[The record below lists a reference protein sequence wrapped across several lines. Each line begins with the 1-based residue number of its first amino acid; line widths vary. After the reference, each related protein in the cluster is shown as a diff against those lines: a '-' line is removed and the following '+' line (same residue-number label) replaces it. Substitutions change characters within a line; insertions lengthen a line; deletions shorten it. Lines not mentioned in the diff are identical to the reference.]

1 MKILGI
7 QIPFTAKVE
16 VQETPKPTPQARTY
30 VGTWG
35 RGYSVTFDGEKNL
48 GEIGPVVQYDLDFDA
63 LRLRAWESYLT
74 NDISKTVL
82 DKFSAWIIGQ
92 GLKLQSHPLK
102 HLLQKQNI
110 ELNVED
116 LTHHIESRFKAWA
129 KSKYSSYNQMTN
141 LNRIARNTIKH
152 GKIGGDAVVV
162 MRIKNGIVNVQMI
175 DGEHLRSDLT
185 IVPNEGN
192 TIKNG
197 IECTPSGQHV
207 RYYIARRGG
216 GHTVIECINKTTGL
230 IQAFL
235 YYGNQYREDENR
247 GFPIIGS
254 SLETLKKIDRYK
266 EAAVGS
272 AEERQKIAYFIEHQ
286 LGSDGSNPFADQI
299 ARAINIDG
307 EDGKGMPIDDY
318 SQQLAKNIV
327 STTNKQTYNMT
338 PGSTINAV
346 DSRQELFF
354 EEFYKTNA
362 NIICAS
368 IGIPP
373 NVAFSL
379 YTDSFS
385 ASRAATKDWEHTMN
399 VERDDFQFQFYQRVY
414 DFWLHFEVLAGR
426 ISIDG
431 YLEAFYSK
439 DYITL
444 EAFRNA
450 RFTGAQFPHIDPLK
464 EVQAERLK
472 LGDSGKGLPL
482 TTVEMATEA
491 LNGGDSSANME
502 QFADELRDAIE
513 RKITYDPTKIVAN
526 TRGGLQERE
535 QNED

>member
-7 QIPFTAKVE
+7 QVPFTAKAE
-16 VQETPKPTPQARTY
+16 IQETKPAPEARTY
-30 VGTWG
+30 VGSWG
-35 RGYSVTFDGEKNL
+35 RGYAVSFNGEKNP
-48 GEIGPVVQYDLDFDA
+48 GEIGPIVQYDLDFDA
-63 LRLRAWESYLT
+63 LRLRSWESYLT

-102 HLLQKQNI
+102 HLLQKQGI
-110 ELNVED
+110 ELELED
-116 LTHHIESRFKAWA
+116 LTHHIEARFKAWA
-129 KSKYSSYNQMTN
+129 KSKHSSFNQMTN
-141 LNRIARNTIKH
+141 LNRIARNTLKH

-162 MRIKNGIVNVQMI
+162 LRIKNGIVNVQMI
-175 DGEHLRSDLT
+175 DGEHLRGDLT
-185 IVPNEGN
+185 LSPSEGN

-197 IECTPSGQHV
+197 IECDATGKHI
-207 RYYIARRGG
+207 RYYIAKKDG
-216 GHTVIECINKTTGL
+216 GHSVIECINKTTGL
-230 IQAFL
+230 VQAFI

-272 AEERQKIAYFIEHQ
+272 AEERQKISLFIEHM
-286 LGSDGSNPFADQI
+286 LGSDGSNPFAEQI
-299 ARAINIDG
+299 ARAINVDA
-307 EDGKGMPIDDY
+307 ENGKGMPIDDY
-318 SQQLAKNIV
+318 SQQLAQNIV
-327 STTNKQTYNMT
+327 STSNKQTYNLT
-338 PGSTINAV
+338 PGSTIKAV

-426 ISIDG
+426 ITIDG
-431 YLEAFYSK
+431 YLEAFYAK
-439 DYITL
+439 DFITL

-472 LGDSGKGLPL
+472 LGDSAKSIPL

-491 LNGGDSSANME
+491 LNGGDSFANIE
-502 QFADELRDAIE
+502 QFADELKDAIE
-513 RKITYDPTKIVAN
+513 RNITYDPTKVVSN
-526 TRGGLQERE
+526 TRGGLQERGS
-535 QNED
+535 QED